1 MAFWNRLG
9 PRRRYPDD
17 FVRSVNEL
25 LALRAAGST
34 EQADELVLR
43 LCVQYPEDPGFRA
56 MAALVH
62 RGRNRVSDAYRELL
76 LAMALEPE
84 NPLLYQQL
92 AVMEAR
98 QDNRSLA
105 EAILRRGLPHLK
117 RLFRG
122 RQLEEIR
129 ASYCRLPDAPGG
141 GPDPQSRSG

>member
-1 MAFWNRLG
+1 MAFWNRPD
-9 PRRRYPDD
+9 PRQQYPDD
-17 FVRSVNEL
+17 LVRSVNEL
-25 LALRAAGST
+25 VALRAAGNT
-34 EQADELVLR
+34 EQADEMTLMICAR
-43 LCVQYPEDPGFRA
+43 YPEEPGFHV
-56 MAALVH
+56 MAAMVH

-98 QDNRSLA
+98 QGHRSLA

-122 RQLEEIR
+122 RQLEEIW
-129 ASYCRLPDAPGG
+129 ASYCRLPDAADGERPAQAADG
-141 GPDPQSRSG
+141 